1 MSRKFFW
8 EWCHVKLK
16 KCWCQ
21 DNYDAEHRSHDRE
34 IRLDLIS
41 FFFKF
46 ISSCHT
52 LGRHRFLD
60 RVAHSAAEPVID
72 CCSSSNSGSSMA
84 VVVVTSTTSFWLG
97 QQLLFKASKEVVEVL
112 LAIAV
117 LVQLEVECRLE
128 KKDKY

>member
-1 MSRKFFW
+1 
-8 EWCHVKLK
+8 
-16 KCWCQ
+16 
-21 DNYDAEHRSHDRE
+21 
-34 IRLDLIS
+34 
-41 FFFKF
+41 
-46 ISSCHT
+46 
-52 LGRHRFLD
+52 
-60 RVAHSAAEPVID
+60 
-72 CCSSSNSGSSMA
+72 MA